1 MDYVIYTVGNAEF
14 LSAIFNGVTMITTSD
29 SFPTLISI
37 GLMFG
42 ILYVC
47 WESVFNATR
56 TFNIQHMLVAVL
68 MYLVMFGPTRTVVI
82 QDVYNVGGSDITV
95 DNVPLGVAASG
106 SIVSRIGYKLC
117 VLIEQA
123 YQPANAVATVHEGG
137 FAEPL
142 RILNAFRAFDFGPK
156 LFEAMNAEQGTYT
169 PSGETRTVES
179 DFKTAISNYINKC
192 TYTEIAM
199 GHTSPEK
206 IKTAAASSNPLKS
219 PSAAYHVYLPI
230 NIDSGNHDKQVFS
243 CADGYDALVNAI
255 NDRLNDTEVK
265 QVIANG
271 IGGAATRGGTGD
283 ASAQISSSLDALGKH
298 VADIQTLVRTRI
310 IDSAVQRAAMGYYK
324 SQQDTLT
331 GVAVTSA
338 IEQRNVQ
345 WASEGTMF
353 TKSVHALMTF
363 IEGFCYAIMPI
374 MAFVFVMGAL
384 GMRIVG
390 KYFQIILWIQ
400 LWYPIMAIVNLYVL
414 NSTKT
419 ALAPYATS
427 WSFYDTNA
435 MFHEVQTH
443 IGVAG
448 MMLGATPLLAL
459 LIITGSSMA
468 FTAIAG
474 RMGGQDHFN
483 EKLSQPDAV
492 TPAPVMQQ
500 RPMASYDRYQSALM
514 SGGESLVPTLDHSAF
529 QQRSVQLAQ
538 VQAREAMSAA
548 STNLSAAFN
557 NDATR
562 SVATSIARTAG
573 SSFSASDTASIQAI
587 DNMARKLG
595 YSTSSDGSLTA
606 EQRGQFMA
614 DWNAGLRLG
623 LAGGGVSGSWTDANG
638 VTHTWKAS
646 EAIGK
651 DEVAQFSQAHGSA
664 INKAMTTAFNKS
676 LNSSDSMTQSAL
688 QGTTLGKSMS
698 ESVRK
703 SETLTM
709 SENASS
715 SMGTGVKTRLDTIAG
730 NIQQQ
735 ASQGNMGAYNQLQSA
750 YMELANGGLKGNAL
764 ENFNTRARTMADA
777 HGGNVLMGQQIA
789 TLEYLSKAENGRLG
803 DFADIVN
810 KGIGTNFVAENGFI
824 GEHKMPE
831 PEGVQGDF
839 SQVGYRGD
847 PNLRQKVQGGVQT
860 TGGEVKQ
867 ATGKPED
874 LYAKTDANPET
885 HYKNSTKETR
895 AVNAGNQGGMIHK
908 QFKEAEKNLQ
918 EATVPARLNHTPADG
933 TMITPDKWRK
943 ELDGA
948 TKDLPVGVAEGIKDY
963 IVQSTPDWTQ
973 KDNFSIP
980 NEKNATEVSVKDTLL
995 NLRGVSM
1002 LGGQT
1007 SPEASQ
1013 ARTDSHHAIALEA
1026 ENRMREDVVN
1036 AYRAH
1041 YGKDF
1046 SEDKYREDI
1055 NRTVQ
1060 GVKNIAQAGHTKE
1073 SIQQITNFLEH
1084 SYRSPKR

>member
-1 MDYVIYTVGNAEF
+1 MEYVIYTVGNAEF
-14 LSAIFNGVTMITTSD
+14 LRAIFNGVTMITTSD

-68 MYLVMFGPTRTVVI
+68 MYLVMFRPTRTVVI

-95 DNVPLGVAASG
+95 DNVPLGVATSG

-142 RILNAFRAFDFGPK
+142 RILNQFRNFDFGPK
-156 LFEAMNAEQGTYT
+156 LFETMNVKQGVYV
-169 PSGETRTVES
+169 PSGETGAVES
-179 DFKTAISNYINKC
+179 DFKTAIANYIDKC

-199 GHTSPEK
+199 GHTSPDK
-206 IKTAAASSNPLKS
+206 IKTAAASTNPLKS
-219 PSAAYHVYLPI
+219 PSGMYHVYLPL

-243 CADGYDALVNAI
+243 CTAGYDALVSAI
-255 NDRLNDTEVK
+255 NERLGDPEVK
-265 QVIANG
+265 QVIARG
-271 IGGAATRGGTGD
+271 IGGSATRSVAGDDEGATGGADATVQITG
-283 ASAQISSSLDALGKH
+283 ALNALGKN
-298 VADIQTLVRTRI
+298 VDDVQALVRTRI
-310 IDSAVQRAAMGYYK
+310 IESALQRAATGYYK

-374 MAFVFVMGAL
+374 MAFVFVMGAM

-400 LWYPIMAIVNLYVL
+400 LWYPIMAIVNLYII
-414 NSTKT
+414 NSTRT
-419 ALAPYATS
+419 ALAPYPTS

-483 EKLSQPDAV
+483 EKLSQPDAI
-492 TPAPVMQQ
+492 TPAPVLQQ
-500 RPMASYDRYQSALM
+500 RPMAGYDRYQSALM
-514 SGGESLVPTLDHSAF
+514 SGGESLTPSLDHSAF

-538 VQAREAMSAA
+538 AQATEAMSAA
-548 STNLSAAFN
+548 STNLSVAFN

-562 SVATSIARTAG
+562 SLASSIARTAG
-573 SSFSASDTASIQAI
+573 SSFSASDSASVQAI
-587 DNMARKLG
+587 NNIARKLG

-623 LAGGGVSGSWTDANG
+623 LAGGGVSGSWTDASG

-651 DEVAQFSQAHGSA
+651 DEVAQFSKAHGST

-735 ASQGNMGAYNQLQSA
+735 AAQGNMGTYRRLQSA
-750 YMELANGGLKGNAL
+750 YMELANGGLKGSTL
-764 ENFNTRARTMADA
+764 ENFNTRVRTLADA
-777 HGGNVLMGQQIA
+777 HGGNLLMGQQIA

-803 DFADIVN
+803 DFAEITN
-810 KGIGTNFVAENGFI
+810 KAIGTNFVAENGFI
-824 GEHKMPE
+824 GDHKMPE
-831 PEGVQGDF
+831 PEKVQGDF

-847 PNLRQKVQGGVQT
+847 PNLRQSVQSGVQT

-867 ATGKPED
+867 ATGKPEEQ
-874 LYAKTDANPET
+874 YTKTGASPEK
-885 HYKNSTKETR
+885 HFQNSTKETE
-895 AVNAGNQGGMIHK
+895 AVNARNQGGMIHK

-918 EATVPARLNHTPADG
+918 NPIIPPGSTNMPTSRSSLL
-933 TMITPDKWRK
+933 PDSWRA
-943 ELDGA
+943 ELDKA
-948 TKDLPVGVAEGIKDY
+948 TEGLPRGVAEGIKDY
-963 IVQSTPDWTQ
+963 IVQGGMNGAKQVTQ
-973 KDNFSIP
+973 FAD
-980 NEKNATEVSVKDTLL
+980 KNDSVTLMDPSLDT
-995 NLRGVSM
+995 
-1002 LGGQT
+1002 T
-1007 SPEASQ
+1007 
-1013 ARTDSHHAIALEA
+1013 ALEFKEIKKGDILKEQSVAVNA
-1026 ENRMREDVVN
+1026 ESRMYNDVVN
-1036 AYRAH
+1036 AYKAH

-1046 SEDKYREDI
+1046 SEEKYRDGI
-1055 NRTVQ
+1055 DKTVNGIRQ
-1060 GVKNIAQAGHTKE
+1060 IAVRGYSKE
-1073 SIQQITNFLEH
+1073 SVSEVASFLKQ
-1084 SYRSPKR
+1084 SYKP

>member
-14 LSAIFNGVTMITTSD
+14 LRAIFNGVTMITTSE
-29 SFPTLISI
+29 SFPKLISI
-37 GLMFG
+37 GMMFG

-68 MYLVMFGPTRTVVI
+68 MYLVMFGPTRTVII

-123 YQPANAVATVHEGG
+123 YQPTNAVATVHEGG

-142 RILNAFRAFDFGPK
+142 RVLNQIRNFDFGPK
-156 LFEAMNAEQGTYT
+156 LFDTMNKKLGSYT
-169 PSGETRTVES
+169 PTGETNAVES
-179 DFKTAISNYINKC
+179 DFKTAIANYINDC

-199 GHTSPEK
+199 GHTSPDK
-206 IKTAAASSNPLKS
+206 IKTEAASSNPLKS
-219 PSAAYHVYLPI
+219 PSAAYHVYLPL
-230 NIDSGNHDKQVFS
+230 NIDSGNHDKQTFT
-243 CADGYDALVNAI
+243 CAAGYDALIAAI
-255 NDRLNDTEVK
+255 NSSLDDSDVK
-265 QVIANG
+265 EVIARG
-271 IGGAATRGGTGD
+271 IGGSAVRAAAAGGGATLD
-283 ASAQISSSLDALGKH
+283 ASTQISNSLDALGKT
-298 VADIQTLVRTRI
+298 VADVQSLVRTRI
-310 IDSAVQRAAMGYYK
+310 IDSAMQRAAMGYYK
-324 SQQDTLT
+324 TQQDALT
-331 GVAVTSA
+331 GIAVTSA

-400 LWYPIMAIVNLYVL
+400 LWYPIMAIVNLYVI
-414 NSTKT
+414 NSTRT
-419 ALAPYATS
+419 ALAPYPTS

-483 EKLSQPDAV
+483 EKLTQPDAV
-492 TPAPVMQQ
+492 TPAPVLQQ

-514 SGGESLVPTLDHSAF
+514 SGGESLTPSLDHSAF
-529 QQRSVQLAQ
+529 QQRSVQLART
-538 VQAREAMSAA
+538 QATEAMSAA
-548 STNLSAAFN
+548 STSLSAAFN
-557 NDATR
+557 NDATQ

-573 SSFSASDTASIQAI
+573 SSFSASDSSSIQAI

-606 EQRGQFMA
+606 DQRGQFMA

-623 LAGGGVSGSWTDANG
+623 LAGGGVSGSWTDASG

-735 ASQGNMGAYNQLQSA
+735 AAQGNMGTYRRLQGA
-750 YMELANGGLKGNAL
+750 YMELANGGLKGSAL
-764 ENFNTRARTMADA
+764 ENFNTRVRTMADA
-777 HGGNVLMGQQIA
+777 HGGNLLMGQQIA
-789 TLEYLSKAENGRLG
+789 TLEYMSKAENGRLG
-803 DFADIVN
+803 DFAEITN
-810 KGIGTNFVAENGFI
+810 SAIGTNFVAENGLI
-824 GEHKMPE
+824 GDHKMPE
-831 PEGVQGDF
+831 PEKVHGDF

-847 PNLRQKVQGGVQT
+847 SNLRQSVQSGVQT

-867 ATGKPED
+867 ATGKPEG
-874 LYAKTDANPET
+874 LYAKTGASPDK
-885 HYKNSTKETR
+885 HFQNSTKETE
-895 AVNAGNQGGMIHK
+895 AVNVRNQGGMIHK

-918 EATVPARLNHTPADG
+918 NPIIPPGSTNMPTSKSSLL
-933 TMITPDKWRK
+933 PDSWRA
-943 ELDGA
+943 ELDKA
-948 TKDLPVGVAEGIKDY
+948 TQGLPQGVAEGIKDY
-963 IVQSTPDWTQ
+963 IVQGGMNGAKQVTQ
-973 KDNFSIP
+973 FADKDGSITLMDP
-980 NEKNATEVSVKDTLL
+980 SLDT
-995 NLRGVSM
+995 
-1002 LGGQT
+1002 T
-1007 SPEASQ
+1007 
-1013 ARTDSHHAIALEA
+1013 ALEFKEVKKGDILKEQSVAVNA
-1026 ENRMREDVVN
+1026 ESRMYNDVVN
-1036 AYRAH
+1036 AYKAH

-1046 SEDKYREDI
+1046 SEEKYRDDI
-1055 NRTVQ
+1055 DKTVNGIRQ
-1060 GVKNIAQAGHTKE
+1060 IAVRGYSKE
-1073 SIQQITNFLEH
+1073 SVGEVAGFLKQ
-1084 SYRSPKR
+1084 SYKP

>member
-1 MDYVIYTVGNAEF
+1 
-14 LSAIFNGVTMITTSD
+14 
-29 SFPTLISI
+29 
-37 GLMFG
+37 
-42 ILYVC
+42 
-47 WESVFNATR
+47 
-56 TFNIQHMLVAVL
+56 

-514 SGGESLVPTLDHSAF
+514 SGGESITPTLDHSAF
-529 QQRSVQLAQ
+529 MKDSVQF
-538 VQAREAMSAA
+538 ARTRATEAMSAA
-548 STNLSAAFN
+548 TANLSAAWTN
-557 NDATR
+557 EATR
-562 SVATSIARTAG
+562 TQALSVARAVG
-573 SSFSASDTASIQAI
+573 SSFSATDIASIQAI

-595 YSTSSDGSLTA
+595 YSTSSDGSITA

-614 DWNAGLRLG
+614 DWRAGLSVG
-623 LAGGGVSGSWTDANG
+623 VAGGGVSGSWTDANG
-638 VTHTWKAS
+638 IQHTWKAS
-646 EAIGK
+646 ESIGK
-651 DEVAQFSQAHGSA
+651 EEAAQFNKAHGA
-664 INKAMTTAFNKS
+664 TMNKAITAGLNKALTS
-676 LNSSDSMTQSAL
+676 TDTLTQKFV
-688 QGTTLGKSMS
+688 QGTTVGKSMS
-698 ESVRK
+698 EAVRA
-703 SETLTM
+703 SEALTKTLD
-709 SENASS
+709 ASS
-715 SMGTGVKTRLDTIAG
+715 SVGTGIKTRLDTIAG

-750 YMELANGGLKGNAL
+750 YRELANGGLKGTVL

-789 TLEYLSKAENGRLG
+789 TLEYLSKAKNGRLG
-803 DFADIVN
+803 DFAEITN
-810 KGIGTNFVAENGFI
+810 KALGTNFEAQNGFI
-824 GEHKMPE
+824 GDKQMPE
-831 PEGVQGDF
+831 PERYQNEEDF
-839 SQVGYRGD
+839 NKVGYRGD
-847 PNLRQKVQGGVQT
+847 KNIGAKVQNNVTKGGNEVKEKTQNAVDQYNN
-860 TGGEVKQ
+860 TGGS
-867 ATGKPED
+867 PE
-874 LYAKTDANPET
+874 KHFENSQSET
-885 HYKNSTKETR
+885 K
-895 AVNAGNQGGMIHK
+895 AVNAGNQA
-908 QFKEAEKNLQ
+908 QQKEKAFLKIERDLVSSDSKYQYSGTAKNAETMSNLIKTPEELNKLLRNPALTNAQRHLVEARAKNWGSTELLKADIRAETAQ
-918 EATVPARLNHTPADG
+918 MYDDHYGRVDQTNQKAVAERESRITKATNAIIRNIENGTAKNPTSLERVGAFNKAILDGNVGKYQQNYHPIFFDSNALDETVPKA
-933 TMITPDKWRK
+933 
-943 ELDGA
+943 
-948 TKDLPVGVAEGIKDY
+948 
-963 IVQSTPDWTQ
+963 
-973 KDNFSIP
+973 FS
-980 NEKNATEVSVKDTLL
+980 KDTSTDM
-995 NLRGVSM
+995 RS
-1002 LGGQT
+1002 LGK
-1007 SPEASQ
+1007 SEQ
-1013 ARTDSHHAIALEA
+1013 AT
-1026 ENRMREDVVN
+1026 
-1036 AYRAH
+1036 
-1041 YGKDF
+1041 
-1046 SEDKYREDI
+1046 
-1055 NRTVQ
+1055 
-1060 GVKNIAQAGHTKE
+1060 
-1073 SIQQITNFLEH
+1073 QI
-1084 SYRSPKR
+1084 PK